1 MNIRPGFSQGRDYC
15 ENYGGVVPQGRRK
28 MSSFFLFCLN
38 PELIWELACPPAQTQ
53 HLTLSYCTCC
63 SGRPSAMLHPKYLR
77 VNTVPGGSI
86 SIQYLLPTVALI
98 ISVQVSQ
105 FPDATPLLFPLHSL
119 KASTNCFESYLYLV
133 FFVEE
138 ADGKTPDGHWDDW
151 KSNSPGLWMP
161 GTVSATKATW
171 VLRGISC
178 WKECLHCMRKSY
190 S

>member
-15 ENYGGVVPQGRRK
+15 ENYGGLVPQGRRK
-28 MSSFFLFCLN
+28 MSSFFFSVWTQSWCQSWLVLQHR
-38 PELIWELACPPAQTQ
+38 LSIW
-53 HLTLSYCTCC
+53 HSYCTCC

-77 VNTVPGGSI
+77 VKTVPGGSI
-86 SIQYLLPTVALI
+86 SIQYLESNHLCPGFTVSWCNPSAFSTPFPEGKHKLLWELLI
-98 ISVQVSQ
+98 S
-105 FPDATPLLFPLHSL
+105 SL
-119 KASTNCFESYLYLV
+119 

-178 WKECLHCMRKSY
+178 WKECLHSMRKSY